1 MTLKEMLA
9 EVGPKTQDAF
19 FDLLYKCNIR
29 DLDFEFEQ
37 TLDLEVLAAET
48 GPETMPA
55 AHLANIMLRVHDA
68 REKVCLKDLPK
79 FADALYPANRAP
91 ILPAYRLTFNE
102 LAKNAREFSTFAAL
116 RRLAVKVGN
125 KHSEI
130 GLDTKID
137 VEVLAAGTG
146 PETMSLLT
154 LVILLT
160 GIPGFVVIVPTLQ
173 ALFSGDN
180 PFWNMLSIPLGG
192 ICFGLAK
199 KRVGE

>member
-1 MTLKEMLA
+1 MDATIPESKIHLDGHDPDVQVVPVSRLA
-9 EVGPKTQDAF
+9 SGLGP
-19 FDLLYKCNIR
+19 
-29 DLDFEFEQ
+29 
-37 TLDLEVLAAET
+37 
-48 GPETMPA
+48 GTMPA
-55 AHLANIMLRVHDA
+55 AHLADIVLAVRHADDVKAATSIHGDLAFQISDWGA
-68 REKVCLKDLPK
+68 RGRKV
-79 FADALYPANRAP
+79 
-91 ILPAYRLTFNE
+91 TFCE
-102 LAKNAREFSTFAAL
+102 LAKDAECFERYGMWTHDAL
-116 RRLAVKVGN
+116 MRLAVKVGN
-125 KHSEI
+125 KHADV
-130 GLDTKID
+130 GLDTPLD
-137 VEVLAAGTG
+137 LNVLAAETG